1 MGSERNLPCAPLIT
15 YKIVIFRDAKTWT
28 LFSNSQSAFI
38 YLTYITGH
46 VEILKGFSN
55 YQNEQKTDFSQDPLH
70 PNRSRRFL
78 AGSVSFFNRFF

>member
-1 MGSERNLPCAPLIT
+1 MGSERNLPCTPLIT

-38 YLTYITGH
+38 YLTNITGH

-55 YQNEQKTDFSQDPLH
+55 NQNEQKTDFSQDP
-70 PNRSRRFL
+70 PTPQPQP
-78 AGSVSFFNRFF
+78 SFFGRLCLIFQPIF